1 MNPLNRESQD
11 NMFQLVEKINR
22 IALQVEE
29 IHRWLVGNGKVG
41 IFERLRSLSL
51 QVKILGIAAVALL
64 LDAVLTGRLGDIIQ
78 SGLKLLH

>member
-41 IFERLRSLSL
+41 IFESLRSLSL
-51 QVKILGIAAVALL
+51 QVKILGIATIALL
-64 LDAVLTGRLGDIIQ
+64 FDAVLTGRIGDIIQ